1 MDTRLPIGSRR
12 TSARTIAAAA
22 AFALCAAAQAQGV
35 ARPDRF
41 GNTMRFGLP
50 LAAIALSLYE
60 SDTEGLKQFAE
71 SMALSQGGTELLKRA
86 VDSKR
91 PDGTGRGF
99 PSGHVSAVF
108 TAATYVHERYS
119 LQWSIPF
126 YALAAAT
133 AEERVRTHHHFTK
146 DVVAG
151 AVIGSASSWLF
162 TTRFNSG
169 HSRASLGYAGHTV
182 LMSYQAHW

>member
-1 MDTRLPIGSRR
+1 MPTNIPFGLCRTR
-12 TSARTIAAAA
+12 ARAVAAAA
-22 AFALCAAAQAQGV
+22 TLAVCSAAQAQVV

-41 GNTMRFGLP
+41 GDTMRYGLP
-50 LAAIALSLYE
+50 LAAVALSLYE
-60 SDTEGLKQFAE
+60 GDTEGLKQFAE
-71 SMALSQGGTELLKRA
+71 SMAVSQAGTELLKRA
-86 VDSKR
+86 VHSKR

-119 LQWSIPF
+119 LEWSLPF
-126 YALAAAT
+126 YALAAVT

-151 AVIGSASSWLF
+151 AAIGSASSWLF
-162 TTRFNSG
+162 TSRLDG
-169 HSRASLGYAGHTV
+169 GRSRANVSYVDHTV
-182 LMSYQAHW
+182 LVSYQTQW